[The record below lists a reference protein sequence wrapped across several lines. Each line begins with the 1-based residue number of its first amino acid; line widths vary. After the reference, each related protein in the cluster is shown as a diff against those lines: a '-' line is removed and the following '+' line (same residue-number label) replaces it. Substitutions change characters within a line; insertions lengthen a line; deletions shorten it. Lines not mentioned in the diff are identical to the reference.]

1 MYGAICVFSA
11 VASSPTGLMFNIEIQ
26 NLEIEFQL
34 LELMFLHP
42 SWIVFWTSLLKF
54 FTNCFVVVLFRNEK
68 IS

>member
-11 VASSPTGLMFNIEIQ
+11 VASSLTGLMFNIEIRS
-26 NLEIEFQL
+26 LEIEFQL

-42 SWIVFWTSLLKF
+42 SWIVLWTSLLKF